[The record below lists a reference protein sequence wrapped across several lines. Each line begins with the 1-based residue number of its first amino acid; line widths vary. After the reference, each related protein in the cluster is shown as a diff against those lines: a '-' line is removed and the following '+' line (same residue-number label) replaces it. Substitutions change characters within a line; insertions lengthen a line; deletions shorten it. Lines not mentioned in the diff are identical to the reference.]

1 MNRKREIKN
10 HVELLQKG
18 NRGLYGLSLLV
29 GVITGVIVSIYRY
42 GLEIASNLREHYI
55 SRELL
60 TNPSKLLLIWGIFI
74 AIGIFVDYL
83 SRKFPTTGG
92 SGIPQVKAL
101 ILRKLDY
108 VFWLKEL
115 LVKFFG
121 GLLGIGAG
129 LSLGREGPSVQLGS
143 YIGYGFTKTF
153 KRSYTDEKYLVTAG
167 SSAGLAGAFGAPL
180 AGVIFSMEELHRFF
194 SSKLIICT
202 FLASICSNFV
212 ARRIFGMDPSFT
224 FNIKYPTDVNPYF
237 QFLFFIVFGI
247 VIAFF
252 GKLFTVS
259 LIKTQDIFKGIK
271 LPKSIKISSVMTLS
285 FIICFVMPDIT
296 GGGHHLVEEL
306 PHLNQTILFLLLVF
320 VVKLLFT
327 TISYATGFQGGIFL
341 PMLVL
346 GAILGKIYALMLI
359 ATFDLHS
366 DFIIHYIILGMAG
379 FFVAVVRAPITGV
392 VLILEMTGSFD
403 HLLAIAT
410 VSIIAYYITDILKLE
425 PIYEILY
432 ERMPKKKTEDDL
444 EEDRHEY
451 LEKTLICIPVSAES
465 EFDEKLIRDVAWPK
479 NTLVV
484 AIRRGE
490 TEYIPK
496 GSTKIRAG
504 DVLVLLLPEKQADKL
519 NETLFKMGTSH

>member
-1 MNRKREIKN
+1 
-10 HVELLQKG
+10 
-18 NRGLYGLSLLV
+18 
-29 GVITGVIVSIYRY
+29 
-42 GLEIASNLREHYI
+42 
-55 SRELL
+55 
-60 TNPSKLLLIWGIFI
+60 
-74 AIGIFVDYL
+74 
-83 SRKFPTTGG
+83 
-92 SGIPQVKAL
+92 
-101 ILRKLDY
+101 
-108 VFWLKEL
+108 
-115 LVKFFG
+115 
-121 GLLGIGAG
+121 
-129 LSLGREGPSVQLGS
+129 
-143 YIGYGFTKTF
+143 
-153 KRSYTDEKYLVTAG
+153 
-167 SSAGLAGAFGAPL
+167 
-180 AGVIFSMEELHRFF
+180 MEELHRFF

-212 ARRIFGMDPSFT
+212 ARRIFGMDPSFNL
-224 FNIKYPTDVNPYF
+224 NIKYPTDVNPYF

-271 LPKSIKISSVMTLS
+271 LPRAIKISSVMTLS

-346 GAILGKIYALMLI
+346 GAILGKIYALTLI
-359 ATFDLHS
+359 TTFNLHS
-366 DFIIHYIILGMAG
+366 DFVIHYMILGMAG

-392 VLILEMTGSFD
+392 ILILEMTGSFD

-410 VSIIAYYITDILKLE
+410 VSIVAYYITDILKLE

-432 ERMPKKKTEDDL
+432 ERMPKKKIEDDF
-444 EEDRHEY
+444 EEDRHEHH
-451 LEKTLICIPVSAES
+451 EKTLICIPVSAES

-496 GSTKIRAG
+496 GSSKILAG

>member
-74 AIGIFVDYL
+74 AIGLFVDYL

-224 FNIKYPTDVNPYF
+224 FNIKYPADVNPYF

-306 PHLNQTILFLLLVF
+306 PHLNQTILFLLLIF